1 MANAIDRVKQD
12 IQKRLTE
19 LEAERDQLLKA
30 LDALTG
36 GSSPVRRR
44 GRPPRSGS
52 ASGNGRRRS
61 GRRAPRGQ
69 RREQVLAVL
78 EGKELG
84 PSAIAREVGVNPTQ
98 ISSLLRQLASEGRVT
113 RTAGGQ
119 WRLTAAAGQ
128 AASQA
133 NAGGSA
139 DAQPALGGDGGE
151 PGSSS

>member
-98 ISSLLRQLASEGRVT
+98 ISGILRQLAAEGRVA
-113 RTAGGQ
+113 RTANGK
-119 WRLTAAAGQ
+119 WRLTAAAEQ
-128 AASQA
+128 AASQ
-133 NAGGSA
+133 GGESA
-139 DAQPALGGDGGE
+139 EAQPSPGDGGE
-151 PGSSS
+151 PGSSSSS

>member
-1 MANAIDRVKQD
+1 
-12 IQKRLTE
+12 
-19 LEAERDQLLKA
+19 AERDQLLKA

-113 RTAGGQ
+113 RTARPVALDRGGRASRVAGERGRVGRRSAGAG
-119 WRLTAAAGQ
+119 WRRRRAGLVFV
-128 AASQA
+128 AS
-133 NAGGSA
+133 GGA
-139 DAQPALGGDGGE
+139 
-151 PGSSS
+151 